1 MNIKPKILYITY
13 DGLLEPLGQ
22 SQILAYLKILSK
34 DFNISILSFEKKKDW
49 LNEKNVH
56 VVKTLI
62 DDYSLDWM
70 SLSYT
75 SKPMP
80 ISTLYDITKG
90 IYKALYIVLR
100 RNVQIIHARGYIS
113 VLIAFVV
120 SKFKNLKIIFD
131 MRGFWP
137 DEKVETGVWKQK
149 NSNYFVFKFLEKQF
163 FARSDAI
170 VSLTKVGVD
179 RIKEMVNIDKNKV
192 ETKVIPT
199 CADLELFS
207 LRNEKPKK
215 LVMAHVGAVE
225 SRYEFDKTLHIFKKI
240 QEIMSSEL
248 HIINKGEHDY
258 IKGILEQNKISLSN
272 VKIFES
278 IYFDMPDHLSKISF
292 GAFFP
297 KKGFY
302 LNGYFPTKLG
312 EFLACGKPLV
322 CGKINEDVETIIK
335 ENKVGVIIDF
345 EKDISVEDKLREL
358 IDISN
363 SVGIEQKCRNVAENL
378 FSAKKGARDYGSLY
392 KSLLNQSLL

>member
-1 MNIKPKILYITY
+1 MNIKPNILYITY

-22 SQILAYLKILSK
+22 SQILSYLKILSK

-49 LNEKNVH
+49 LNEENVH
-56 VVKTLI
+56 AVKTLI
-62 DDYSLDWM
+62 DDYSLDWI
-70 SLSYT
+70 SLSYS
-75 SKPMP
+75 SKLTP
-80 ISTLYDITKG
+80 ISTLYDIAKG
-90 IYKALYIVLR
+90 IYKALHIVLR
-100 RNVQIIHARGYIS
+100 RNAQIIHARGYIS
-113 VLIAFVV
+113 VLIAFIV

-137 DEKVETGVWKQK
+137 DEKVETGVWKKK

-163 FARSDAI
+163 FARADAI

-179 RIKEMVNIDKNKV
+179 RIKEMVNIEKNKV
-192 ETKVIPT
+192 KTKVIPT

-207 LRNEKPKK
+207 LHNEKPKK

-225 SRYEFDKTLHIFKKI
+225 SRYEFDKTLHIFNKI
-240 QEIMSSEL
+240 QEITASEL
-248 HIINKGEHDY
+248 HIINKGEHNY
-258 IKGILEQNKISLSN
+258 IKDILEQNKISLSN

-278 IYFDMPDHLSKISF
+278 IYFDMPDHLRKISF

-297 KKGFY
+297 KKGYY

-312 EFLACGKPLV
+312 EFLACGKLIV
-322 CGKINEDVETIIK
+322 CGKVNEDVENIIK
-335 ENKVGVIIDF
+335 ENKVGVIIDS

-363 SVGIEQKCRNVAENL
+363 SVGIAEKCRKVSENL

-392 KSLLNQSLL
+392 KSLLNQ